1 MVKKRKSDVSETQ
14 FEISEGNIFAD
25 IGIANPE
32 EELTKAE
39 LSWEIDHIIKKR
51 KLTQAEAAKIMG
63 INQPKVSAL
72 LRRRLSG
79 FSVERL
85 MHFLNL
91 LGQDIDIV
99 VKPKPCDRESARVMV
114 FYSERSVETI
124 GAPLLDVTSKNTNA
138 SLGRAHSPR

>member
-1 MVKKRKSDVSETQ
+1 MSKGKRKEEIT
-14 FEISEGNIFAD
+14 FELAQDNIFAD
-25 IGIANPE
+25 IGLPNAE

-39 LSWEIDHIIKKR
+39 LAWEIECIIKKR
-51 KLTQAEAAKIMG
+51 KLTQQKAAKIMG

-72 LRRRLSG
+72 LRRKLSG

-99 VKPKPCDRESARVMV
+99 VKPKPKNRKSARVHV
-114 FYSERSVETI
+114 FGLRGFSNQPIPS
-124 GAPLLDVTSKNTNA
+124 SKIA
-138 SLGRAHSPR
+138 AKSF

>member
-1 MVKKRKSDVSETQ
+1 MAKKKKEQEDIK
-14 FEISEGNIFAD
+14 FEVASANIFAD
-25 IGIANPE
+25 IGIDNAD

-39 LSWEIDHIIKKR
+39 LAWEIDHIIKKR
-51 KLTQAEAAKIMG
+51 KLTQAKAAELMG

-72 LRRRLSG
+72 LHRKLSG

-99 VKPKPCDRESARVMV
+99 VRPKPRNRIARVHV
-114 FYSERSVETI
+114 ISHDTYSNT
-124 GAPLLDVTSKNTNA
+124 PLAAK
-138 SLGRAHSPR
+138 SL